1 MAVER
6 GWHAGQCRKRG
17 CDSSTRCAPPAARS
31 RKPRASS
38 RSTST
43 PRDRL
48 RRRTRPRSTREA
60 HYLEGDPE
68 DVAAYLLTL
77 DAINF
82 GSGWFPTLRKR
93 PGRSGY
99 FTVAWALADRFRAHG
114 PWSNEELRALDAA
127 ELAGVLGQAPGHP
140 LMRLYAEAL
149 RDLGRFLGD
158 RAALDLVA
166 EADGSAERLA
176 TLLAGGMRFFD
187 DRGFYKRAQIVPSDL
202 ALAGLASFHDL
213 DRLTIFADN
222 LVPHV
227 LRVDGVL
234 RYDPD
239 LAAHIDAERLL
250 PPGREEREIR
260 ACALHACEQ
269 LAERHG
275 RASARAR
282 PPASGTAGRRRSTRP
297 YPGTAPAASITD
309 PSAPPR
315 PCPGCPRTARPRP
328 ARRTARTR

>member
-1 MAVER
+1 MPLLDEVRSSCRAVAETAR
-6 GWHAGQCRKRG
+6 FVSIDLDAAREPEHAG
-17 CDSSTRCAPPAARS
+17 PPALDA
-31 RKPRASS
+31 
-38 RSTST
+38 
-43 PRDRL
+43 
-48 RRRTRPRSTREA
+48 EA
-60 HYLEGDPE
+60 HYLEGDPGV
-68 DVAAYLLTL
+68 VAAYLLTL

-99 FTVAWALADRFRAHG
+99 LTVAWALADRFRAHG
-114 PWSNEELRALDAA
+114 PWPNAELRALDAA
-127 ELAGVLGQAPGHP
+127 EVSAALGQERGHP
-140 LMRLYAEAL
+140 LMRVYAEAL

-158 RAALDLVA
+158 RTALDLVG

-176 TLLAGGMRFFD
+176 TMLARGMRFFD

-202 ALAGLASFHDL
+202 ALAGLATFHDL

-234 RYDPD
+234 RYDPA
-239 LAAHIDAERLL
+239 LADRIDAGELL

-269 LAERHG
+269 LAERT
-275 RASARAR
+275 
-282 PPASGTAGRRRSTRP
+282 GT
-297 YPGTAPAASITD
+297 
-309 PSAPPR
+309 PPR
-315 PCPGCPRTARPRP
+315 VLDIRLWNRGQAPEYKAIPRH
-328 ARRTARTR
+328 RTRCVYY

>member
-1 MAVER
+1 MMGLLDEVRAT
-6 GWHAGQCRKRG
+6 CRDLAESARYVSI
-17 CDSSTRCAPPAARS
+17 DLDAARPPEEADPPALD
-31 RKPRASS
+31 P
-38 RSTST
+38 
-43 PRDRL
+43 
-48 RRRTRPRSTREA
+48 EA
-60 HYLEGDPE
+60 HYLDGDPA
-68 DVAAYLLTL
+68 DVATYLLTL

-82 GSGWFPTLRKR
+82 GSGWFPTLRKH

-99 FTVAWALADRFRAHG
+99 FTVAWALADRFRAEG
-114 PWSNEELRALDAA
+114 PWSNSRLRALEPD
-127 ELAGVLGQAPGHP
+127 ELAATLGQEPGHP

-149 RDLGRFLGD
+149 RDLGRFLGE
-158 RAALDLVA
+158 RTALDLVG

-176 TLLAGGMRFFD
+176 ATLARGMRFFD

-202 ALAGLASFHDL
+202 ALAGLASFGDL

-260 ACALHACEQ
+260 ACALHACEL
-269 LAERHG
+269 LAERTG
-275 RASARAR
+275 
-282 PPASGTAGRRRSTRP
+282 
-297 YPGTAPAASITD
+297 I
-309 PSAPPR
+309 PPR
-315 PCPGCPRTARPRP
+315 VLDLRFWNRGQAPEYKRVPRH
-328 ARRTARTR
+328 RTRGVYY

>member
-1 MAVER
+1 VGLLDDVR
-6 GWHAGQCRKRG
+6 SSCREVAATARFVSI
-17 CDSSTRCAPPAARS
+17 DLDAARPPAEAG
-31 RKPRASS
+31 PPAL
-38 RSTST
+38 
-43 PRDRL
+43 DA
-48 RRRTRPRSTREA
+48 EA
-60 HYLEGDPE
+60 HFLEGAPG
-68 DVAAYLLTL
+68 DVATYLLTL

-99 FTVAWALADRFRAHG
+99 FTVAWALADRFRAEG
-114 PWSNEELRALDAA
+114 AWSNAELRALDTD
-127 ELAGVLGQAPGHP
+127 ELAAVLGQERGHP
-140 LMRLYAEAL
+140 LVRLYAEAL

-158 RAALDLVA
+158 RTALDLVA

-176 TLLAGGMRFFD
+176 TMLARGMRFFD

-202 ALAGLASFHDL
+202 ALAGLGRFADL

-234 RYDPD
+234 RYDPA

-260 ACALHACEQ
+260 ACALHACEL
-269 LAERHG
+269 LAERTG
-275 RASARAR
+275 
-282 PPASGTAGRRRSTRP
+282 
-297 YPGTAPAASITD
+297 I
-309 PSAPPR
+309 PPR
-315 PCPGCPRTARPRP
+315 VLDLRFWNRGQAPEYKRIPRH
-328 ARRTARTR
+328 RTRGVYY